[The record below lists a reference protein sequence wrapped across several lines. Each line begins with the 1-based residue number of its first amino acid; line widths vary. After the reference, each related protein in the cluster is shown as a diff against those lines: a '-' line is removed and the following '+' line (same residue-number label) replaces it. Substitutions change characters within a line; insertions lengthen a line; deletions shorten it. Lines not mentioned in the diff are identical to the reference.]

1 MVPFRMSPQLRAVL
15 TQYHS
20 SHTVGGGKEVSVSG
34 GLKRFPPRVLTCQGD
49 VRIEDHGRN
58 HLRSHGRRP
67 HVVGVVVHRGRR
79 PSLREDLCTWFYAGS
94 PNSTRKQQQR
104 LEKFVQKVLKPT
116 RWGRT
121 NNNESSSPR
130 GTQAGAM
137 SIPAE
142 WFGIADVDGDGKVSG
157 GEAVA
162 FFTRA
167 GLPQASLA
175 TLWELA
181 DNPPRGFLERK
192 QFDVAMQLI
201 TVAQVRTR
209 VCRPVVFS
217 LSRTRKTSF
226 VGDLARS
233 RARRP
238 VGRDPSS
245 AFQTSHLR
253 CRRSD
258 VAHLRRAAGS

>member
-1 MVPFRMSPQLRAVL
+1 MEDSKGFPRGSSPVKVMFASKTTGGTTSVPMVVVRMSSELL
-15 TQYHS
+15 FI
-20 SHTVGGGKEVSVSG
+20 VSVG
-34 GLKRFPPRVLTCQGD
+34 PRRARFSAP
-49 VRIEDHGRN
+49 
-58 HLRSHGRRP
+58 
-67 HVVGVVVHRGRR
+67 
-79 PSLREDLCTWFYAGS
+79 GS
-94 PNSTRKQQQR
+94 MLEARKQQQR
-104 LEKFVQKVLKPT
+104 LEKFVQKVLKHDA
-116 RWGRT
+116 GAERT
-121 NNNESSSPR
+121 ASRRHPR

-209 VCRPVVFS
+209 VCRRVVFS
-217 LSRTRKTSF
+217 LSRTPKTSF

-253 CRRSD
+253 CRSD